1 MALSFYQHLLYLYNK
16 LQVAKAY
23 SFKIQIIYIHTSIYK
38 SYLIPYS
45 LSQPISISQLKQIV
59 SMQGRVR

>member
-16 LQVAKAY
+16 LQVGNAY
-23 SFKIQIIYIHTSIYK
+23 SFKVKIIYK

-45 LSQPISISQLKQIV
+45 LSQSISISQLKQIV
-59 SMQGRVR
+59 SMQGRGR